1 MKILQR
7 STEKLAISHPPP
19 AVVQP
24 VDAPDSSPAARQAH
38 GAGWSGKGA
47 KASTPREPKR
57 SESDHAS
64 APSSELPTP
73 PQPKQHVA
81 AAAGGGGGRGKGPPK
96 SPNLGPAASSAVI
109 AAAAAAADGTPSNRG
124 KSKKTERGGKGKAQG
139 ADDLPLPFD

>member
-7 STEKLAISHPPP
+7 SAEKLAISQPPP
-19 AVVQP
+19 AVVQL

-38 GAGWSGKGA
+38 GAGKGA

-57 SESDHAS
+57 NESDHAT
-64 APSSELPTP
+64 APPSEPPTP

-124 KSKKTERGGKGKAQG
+124 KSKRTERGGKGKAQG
-139 ADDLPLPFD
+139 DDLPLPYD